1 MYILEN
7 KLMFLTWTRKYL
19 YAYFIVQIYAPAISN
34 LDTHCATSSMALY
47 VMVCASDAGDW
58 REP

>member
-47 VMVCASDAGDW
+47 VMVCASDAGD
-58 REP
+58 